1 MISGLNETP
10 KAMRIHIGIFG
21 SVNAGKSTLV
31 NAVTGQNV
39 SITSSEPGT
48 TTDPVYKPMELAE
61 IGPAVFIDTAGF
73 GDRTSLGASRTE
85 RTLSELDRC
94 DMAVYVISDDDD
106 PAEYANITE
115 MFAKKNIPLL
125 FVVNIKDKT
134 RTAPE
139 APKNTPYICIDLTD
153 GNAGKA
159 VREALI
165 SLLKSKTEP
174 DPPMTADLVKAG
186 DIVLL
191 CAPQD
196 KQAPKGRLIL
206 PEVQTIRDLLDNMCM
221 VMTVTPENIT
231 AALDSLN
238 RLPDLVV
245 TDSQIFA
252 EVNAAI
258 PESVRLTSFSV
269 LMAKIKGDLPKLID
283 GAKTI
288 SSLTDGDRVLI
299 IESCSH
305 HAQKDDIAREK
316 LPRLLKKFTG
326 KSLEITVSSGQT
338 LPDDLSEYTLAI
350 HCGGCMI
357 NRRSM
362 LAKQEKA
369 ASLGIPM
376 TNFGIAIAYMNGIF
390 DRICY

>member
-1 MISGLNETP
+1 
-10 KAMRIHIGIFG
+10 MRLHIGVFG

-39 SITSSEPGT
+39 SITSPEPGT

-61 IGPAVFIDTAGF
+61 IGPVVFIDTAGF
-73 GDRTSLGASRTE
+73 GDSTSLGLSRTK

-94 DMAVYVISDDDD
+94 DMAVYVISDDDM
-106 PAEYANITE
+106 PAEYPEISE
-115 MFAKKNIPLL
+115 IFAKKNIPLL
-125 FVVNIKDKT
+125 FAVNIKDKT
-134 RTAPE
+134 RAAPE
-139 APKNTPYICIDLTD
+139 MPKNMPYICIDLTD

-159 VREALI
+159 VREAII
-165 SLLKSKTEP
+165 SVLRNSREA
-174 DPPMTADLVKAG
+174 DPPMTADLVNAG

-206 PEVQTIRDLLDNMCM
+206 PEVQTIRDLLDNRCM

-231 AALDSLN
+231 AALNSLN

-258 PESVRLTSFSV
+258 PKNVRLTSFSV
-269 LMAKIKGDLPKLID
+269 LMAKIKGDLPRLIE

-326 KSLEITVSSGQT
+326 KSLEITVSSGQS
-338 LPDDLSEYTLAI
+338 LPDDLSGYKLAI

-362 LAKQEKA
+362 LTKQETADKQ
-369 ASLGIPM
+369 GVPM
-376 TNFGIAIAYMNGIF
+376 TNFGIAIAYMNGIL

>member
-1 MISGLNETP
+1 
-10 KAMRIHIGIFG
+10 MRIHIGIFG

-48 TTDPVYKPMELAE
+48 TTDPVYKPMELAG

-106 PAEYANITE
+106 PAEYARIAE

-153 GNAGKA
+153 ENAGKA

>member
-1 MISGLNETP
+1 MISELNETP
-10 KAMRIHIGIFG
+10 KAMRLHIGVFG

-39 SITSSEPGT
+39 SITSPEPGT

-61 IGPAVFIDTAGF
+61 IGPVVFIDTAGF
-73 GDRTSLGASRTE
+73 GDGTSLGLSRTK
-85 RTLSELDRC
+85 RTAAELDRC
-94 DMAVYVISDDDD
+94 DMAVYVIADDAV
-106 PAEYANITE
+106 PAEDQGI
-115 MFAKKNIPLL
+115 FAKKNIPLL
-125 FVVNIKDKT
+125 IVFNIKDKT
-134 RTAPE
+134 RAVPE
-139 APKNTPYICIDLTD
+139 MPKNTPYICTDLTGAD
-153 GNAGKA
+153 AGKC
-159 VREALI
+159 VREAII
-165 SLLKSKTEP
+165 SVLKNSRESE
-174 DPPMTADLVKAG
+174 PPMTGDLVNAG

-206 PEVQTIRDLLDNMCM
+206 PEVQTIRDLLDNRCM

-231 AALDSLN
+231 AALNSLN

-252 EVNAAI
+252 EVNAAV
-258 PESVRLTSFSV
+258 PKNVRLTSFSV
-269 LMAKIKGDLPKLID
+269 LMAKIKGDLPRLIE
-283 GAKTI
+283 GAKAI
-288 SSLTDGDRVLI
+288 SELSDGDRVLI

-326 KSLEITVSSGQT
+326 KSLEITVFSGQS
-338 LPDDLSEYTLAI
+338 LPDDLSGYKLAI

-362 LAKQEKA
+362 LAKQENADKQ
-369 ASLGIPM
+369 GVPM
-376 TNFGIAIAYMNGIF
+376 TNFGIAIACMNGIL

>member
-61 IGPAVFIDTAGF
+61 IGSAVFIDTAGF
-73 GDRTSLGASRTE
+73 GDRTSLGVSRTE

-94 DMAVYVISDDDD
+94 DMAVYVISDDDI

-153 GNAGKA
+153 ENAGKA

-174 DPPMTADLVKAG
+174 EPPMTADLVKAG

-196 KQAPKGRLIL
+196 KQSPKGRLIL

>member
-1 MISGLNETP
+1 MISELNETP

-48 TTDPVYKPMELAE
+48 TTDPVYKPMELAG

-106 PAEYANITE
+106 PAEYANIAE

-139 APKNTPYICIDLTD
+139 MPKNTPYICIDLTD
-153 GNAGKA
+153 ENAGKA

>member
-48 TTDPVYKPMELAE
+48 TTDPVYKPMELAG

-106 PAEYANITE
+106 PAEYARIAE

-153 GNAGKA
+153 ENAGKA

>member
-61 IGPAVFIDTAGF
+61 IGSAVFIDTAGF

-94 DMAVYVISDDDD
+94 DMAVYVISDDDI
-106 PAEYANITE
+106 PTEYANITE

-153 GNAGKA
+153 ENAGKA

-231 AALDSLN
+231 AALNSLN

-326 KSLEITVSSGQT
+326 KNLEITVSSGQT

>member
-61 IGPAVFIDTAGF
+61 IGSAVFIDTAGF
-73 GDRTSLGASRTE
+73 GDRTSLGVSRTK

-94 DMAVYVISDDDD
+94 DIAVYVISDDD
-106 PAEYANITE
+106 PAEYANIAE

-153 GNAGKA
+153 ENAGKA

>member
-61 IGPAVFIDTAGF
+61 IGSAVFIDTAGF
-73 GDRTSLGASRTE
+73 GDRTSLGVSRTE

-94 DMAVYVISDDDD
+94 DMAVYVISDDDI

-153 GNAGKA
+153 ENAGKA

-174 DPPMTADLVKAG
+174 EPPMTADLVKAG

>member
-1 MISGLNETP
+1 
-10 KAMRIHIGIFG
+10 
-21 SVNAGKSTLV
+21 
-31 NAVTGQNV
+31 
-39 SITSSEPGT
+39 
-48 TTDPVYKPMELAE
+48 
-61 IGPAVFIDTAGF
+61 
-73 GDRTSLGASRTE
+73 
-85 RTLSELDRC
+85 
-94 DMAVYVISDDDD
+94 
-106 PAEYANITE
+106 
-115 MFAKKNIPLL
+115 
-125 FVVNIKDKT
+125 
-134 RTAPE
+134 
-139 APKNTPYICIDLTD
+139 
-153 GNAGKA
+153 
-159 VREALI
+159 
-165 SLLKSKTEP
+165 
-174 DPPMTADLVKAG
+174 
-186 DIVLL
+186 
-191 CAPQD
+191 
-196 KQAPKGRLIL
+196 
-206 PEVQTIRDLLDNMCM
+206 M

-288 SSLTDGDRVLI
+288 SALTDGDRVLI